1 MAFLLSIGANGG
13 GVMRVRRYRGRHLR
27 LRPRKRGR
35 AVVGTAAA
43 VWFSGSS
50 AQAAE
55 HVVAPGE
62 TLSDIAARYGTSVS
76 ALASANR
83 LVNPNFIVAGQRLRV
98 PSSVA
103 VSSVH
108 VVRRGE
114 NLSSIASRYGTSI
127 ASLARANKIRD
138 PNFVVAGTKLRIPG
152 GGSAVAT
159 TAVATSSAPVTD
171 VGAEI
176 HEQAVAHGVDPS
188 LAKAVAWQE
197 SGWQQAAVSSVGAVG
212 VMQVMPDTADY
223 VNSSLGGHG
232 LSLRSA
238 EGNIHLGVMYL
249 RHMLDTMPS
258 ERKALAAYY
267 SGPGAMGRSLNS
279 GQRAYASNVQAL
291 KERFR

>member
-1 MAFLLSIGANGG
+1 MK
-13 GVMRVRRYRGRHLR
+13 VRRYRGRHLR
-27 LRPRKRGR
+27 MRSRKRGR

-62 TLSDIAARYGTSVS
+62 TLSSIAGRYGTSVS
-76 ALASANR
+76 ALASTNR
-83 LVNPNFIVAGQRLRV
+83 LANPNFIVAGQRLRV

-114 NLSSIASRYGTSI
+114 NLSSIAARYGTST
-127 ASLARANKIRD
+127 AALARANKIRD
-138 PNFVVAGTKLRIPG
+138 PNFIVAGTKLRVPA
-152 GGSAVAT
+152 GGSFVTAT
-159 TAVATSSAPVTD
+159 TAAPASVPVTD

-176 HEQAVAHGVDPS
+176 HEQAVAHGVDPA

-197 SGWQQAAVSSVGAVG
+197 SGWQQGAVSSVGAVG
-212 VMQVMPDTADY
+212 VMQVMPDTARY
-223 VNSSLGGHG
+223 VNASLGGHG
-232 LSLRSA
+232 LAVRST
-238 EGNIHLGVMYL
+238 EGNIHLGVAYL
-249 RHMLDTMPS
+249 RQMLDTMPS

-267 SGPGAMGRSLNS
+267 SGPGAVGSSLNA

-291 KERFR
+291 KGRFR

>member
-1 MAFLLSIGANGG
+1 M
-13 GVMRVRRYRGRHLR
+13 
-27 LRPRKRGR
+27 
-35 AVVGTAAA
+35 VGTAAA

-62 TLSDIAARYGTSVS
+62 TLSGIASRYGTSVS
-76 ALASANR
+76 ALASANG
-83 LVNPNFIVAGQRLRV
+83 LANPNFIVAGQRLRV

-114 NLSSIASRYGTSI
+114 NLSSVASRYGTSV

-138 PNFVVAGTKLRIPG
+138 PNFIVAGTRLRIPA

-159 TAVATSSAPVTD
+159 TAVSTPAAPVTD

-176 HEQAVAHGVDPS
+176 HEQAVAHGVDPA

-197 SGWQQAAVSSVGAVG
+197 SGWQQGAVSSVGAVG
-212 VMQVMPDTADY
+212 VMQVMPDTAKY

-232 LSLRSA
+232 LSLRTT

-267 SGPGAMGRSLNS
+267 SGPGAVGRSLDT

-291 KERFR
+291 KGRFR

>member
-1 MAFLLSIGANGG
+1 M
-13 GVMRVRRYRGRHLR
+13 
-27 LRPRKRGR
+27 
-35 AVVGTAAA
+35 VGTAAA

-62 TLSDIAARYGTSVS
+62 TLSSIAARYGTSVS
-76 ALASANR
+76 ALASTNQLAD
-83 LVNPNFIVAGQRLRV
+83 PNFIVAGQRLRV

-114 NLSSIASRYGTSI
+114 NLSSIARRYGTST
-127 ASLARANKIRD
+127 AALARANKIRD
-138 PNFVVAGTKLRIPG
+138 PNFIVAGTKLRVPAGDSSI
-152 GGSAVAT
+152 AT
-159 TAVATSSAPVTD
+159 TAAPASAPVID

-176 HEQAVAHGVDPS
+176 HEQAVAHGVDPA

-197 SGWQQAAVSSVGAVG
+197 SGWQQDAVSSVGAVG
-212 VMQVMPDTADY
+212 VMQVMPDTARY
-223 VNSSLGGHG
+223 VNASLGGHG
-232 LSLRSA
+232 LTLRST

-249 RHMLDTMPS
+249 RRMLDSMPN

-267 SGPGAMGRSLNS
+267 SGPGAAGSSLDA
-279 GQRAYASNVQAL
+279 GQRGYVANVQAL
-291 KERFR
+291 KGRFR